1 MQAAKGST
9 KLCMQYKQ
17 NSVKCQEKKIKW
29 KYTHTFEHD
38 VFLKIIKSTVQK
50 LNAFIHSG
58 RTRSPEGRPGEA
70 A

>member
-1 MQAAKGST
+1 MYAVQAE
-9 KLCMQYKQ
+9 LCKM
-17 NSVKCQEKKIKW
+17 SGEKDQM

-38 VFLKIIKSTVQK
+38 VFLKIITSTVQK
-50 LNAFIHSG
+50 LNAFIQSG